1 MNEDQIRD
9 AAETM
14 VENAYQMYSGQPS
27 KYAEN
32 PFPMYSYENPGR
44 YFWRGFCEG
53 LFKKG
58 ATPAQVEMI
67 LRSKNMRWMFD
78 ADSDKIEEFGESFAS
93 DSFID
98 WAKQQEEQQ

>member
-9 AAETM
+9 AAETI
-14 VENAYQMYSGQPS
+14 VENAYQMYSSQPS

-32 PFPMYSYENPGR
+32 PFPMYSYENPAR

-58 ATPAQVEMI
+58 ATPEQVEMI

-93 DSFID
+93 DSYVD